1 MPLSK
6 THLRP
11 EIKEAIL
18 TNQVIRERFRDEFTK
33 TDKTIQ
39 NWVSKDDLML
49 TTELS
54 LSILTDCTGIEK
66 EFLFRVE

>member
-11 EIKEAIL
+11 EIKQAIL
-18 TNQVIRERFRDEFTK
+18 VNPAIRERFRDEFTK

-39 NWVSKDDLML
+39 NWVEKDDLML

-54 LSILTDCTGIEK
+54 LSILTECTGIEK
-66 EFLFRVE
+66 EFLFTIE